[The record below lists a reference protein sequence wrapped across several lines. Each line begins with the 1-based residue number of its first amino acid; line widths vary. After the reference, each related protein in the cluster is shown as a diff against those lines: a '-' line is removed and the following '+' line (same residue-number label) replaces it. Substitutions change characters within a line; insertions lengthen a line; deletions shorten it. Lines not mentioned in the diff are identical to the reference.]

1 MITTDL
7 LRSITYKHDIKSY
20 NTTFE
25 YLFLKNQTI
34 DILTQEKT
42 AACNVMLEELHFL
55 ENLLLDENRQNYN
68 TFTAAELDE
77 YQQQSNRAKNS
88 ITAFTSAKFIT
99 EAQSQYLLHCVAI
112 PDLYPF
118 NLSEFCVISN
128 VNPHLTSTAKIEV
141 EHYSDR
147 TITWELTP
155 RKSSTNN

>member
-20 NTTFE
+20 NTAFE

-42 AACNVMLEELHFL
+42 AACNVILEEIHFL
-55 ENLLLDENRQNYN
+55 EELLLDEDRQNYN
-68 TFTAAELDE
+68 VFTAAELDE

-88 ITAFTSAKFIT
+88 ITVFTSAKFIT

-112 PDLYPF
+112 PDLYAF

-128 VNPHLTSTAKIEV
+128 VNPQLASTEKIEIG
-141 EHYSDR
+141 HYTDR
-147 TITWELTP
+147 TIIWELTQN
-155 RKSSTNN
+155 KSSTNN

>member
-20 NTTFE
+20 NTAFE

-42 AACNVMLEELHFL
+42 AACNVILEEIHFL
-55 ENLLLDENRQNYN
+55 EELLLDEDRQNYN
-68 TFTAAELDE
+68 VFTAAELDE

-128 VNPHLTSTAKIEV
+128 VNPNLTNKDTIEIG
-141 EHYSDR
+141 HYTDR
-147 TITWELTP
+147 TIIWELTQN
-155 RKSSTNN
+155 KSSTNN